1 MKGASTLKILYM
13 KIHQNNFN
21 QFIEHCINNDFQAV
35 GLEAMNEILVKL
47 FETNGYGVFKMP
59 EDNFGRYLKIVKEGN
74 STLVFTHQKSQFSI
88 CKSRSYRYTNCFVC
102 CSTSQ
107 NGTYNG
113 DQNVQLHEG
122 SQRIGGAIVCLFM
135 G

>member
-74 STLVFTHQKSQFSI
+74 STLVFTHQKSQSEKVDVI
-88 CKSRSYRYTNCFVC
+88 DIQTALSRSEERRVGKECEDGWTA
-102 CSTSQ
+102 
-107 NGTYNG
+107 G
-113 DQNVQLHEG
+113 
-122 SQRIGGAIVCLFM
+122 
-135 G
+135 